1 MVRERILRKI
11 NTRVQKSNMSKEMK
25 IAPENAVLAMD
36 IAKRLVE
43 IASDKSASYLKKLH
57 INATLRD
64 IMRSL
69 EVF

>member
-1 MVRERILRKI
+1 MVREIILRKI

-25 IAPENAVLAMD
+25 IASENAVLVMD
-36 IAKRLVE
+36 IARRLTE
-43 IASDKSASYLKKLH
+43 ITSDKSASYSKELH
-57 INATLRD
+57 INAKLRD

>member
-1 MVRERILRKI
+1 MVREIILRKI
-11 NTRVQKSNMSKEMK
+11 NTRVQKSNLSKEMK
-25 IAPENAVLAMD
+25 IASENAVLVMD
-36 IAKRLVE
+36 IAKRLTE
-43 IASDKSASYLKKLH
+43 IASDKSASYPKKLH